1 MDQSI
6 QRHDDVLQREASAQE
21 CIFYD
26 SILVTLNCKG
36 MTIAKEWQWQRCGCQ
51 RLGRSE
57 VAFEKG
63 EVVQR
68 RGDAVGGGL
77 VLLLQATAVCIL
89 QRAIL
94 FHANFKRPNH
104 SNYISIET
112 YLNGTMKWEDFF
124 FFQRIP
130 CCFLDGIWSS
140 KTPLMFVK
148 STDCDK
154 CPWSFL
160 WQWPF
165 WCLENKTSFT
175 ASVSLFVS
183 FSFFFIHLFIY
194 LSIYLFIY

>member
-1 MDQSI
+1 M
-6 QRHDDVLQREASAQE
+6 H
-21 CIFYD
+21 
-26 SILVTLNCKG
+26 ILWFHFGDTL
-36 MTIAKEWQWQRCGCQ
+36 TIAKEWQWQRCGCQ

-57 VAFEKG
+57 VAFEKD
-63 EVVQR
+63 EVVQW

-104 SNYISIET
+104 SNYISIRD
-112 YLNGTMKWEDFF
+112 LFKWHHEMRRHFI
-124 FFQRIP
+124 FQRIP

-160 WQWPF
+160 LQWPF
-165 WCLENKTSFT
+165 WCLENKTSFS

-183 FSFFFIHLFIY
+183 FSNSINSLLDGPSASRLCISPVCFFCLF
-194 LSIYLFIY
+194 SKH